1 MYIFDN
7 FKYDIYV
14 CVLFIFLHGPLKS
27 LFFREPYH

>member
-14 CVLFIFLHGPLKS
+14 YVLFTFLHGPLKS
-27 LFFREPYH
+27 LFF